1 MDFLEKLD
9 LLMQEKG
16 LNKNTLSQF
25 SDIPYTTIDG
35 WYKRGYA
42 GAKLSTI
49 RKLADYFNTT
59 LDYLM
64 RDEITDRNYGKTY
77 NFQVNSLETEII
89 EKYRTLD
96 GYGKDIIN
104 TILEKELHRTE
115 EQKRERQKNMFV
127 KEKQASYLCS
137 PVERNYPEG
146 IYALEDFKDEENRV
160 SMPVYDFG
168 VSAGTGVFLDNPC
181 YEVISMPED
190 RLSRKANFALWVS
203 GDSMEPRFHDGDLVL
218 VKIQPNVEPG
228 EIGIF
233 VLNGEGYI
241 KKFGGDKLISLNPV
255 YEPIIITEDDA
266 LYCKGKVIGNA

>member
-64 RDEITDRNYGKTY
+64 RDEITDKNYGKTY

-89 EKYRTLD
+89 EKYRILD
-96 GYGKDIIN
+96 EYGKDTVG
-104 TILEKELHRTE
+104 TILERELYRTK
-115 EQKRERQKNMFV
+115 EQKKNMLV
-127 KEKQASYLCS
+127 REQQASYLCS
-137 PVERNYPEG
+137 PAERNYPEG
-146 IYALEDFKDEENRV
+146 IYQIDDFKNEEEGRISV
-160 SMPVYDFG
+160 PVYDFG

-181 YEVISMPED
+181 YEVVSMPED
-190 RLSRKANFALWVS
+190 TLSRKANFALWVT

-218 VKIQPNVEPG
+218 VKIQPSVEIG

-241 KKFGGDKLISLNPV
+241 KKWGGNKLVSLNPV
-255 YEPIIITEDDA
+255 YEPIMLTEDDA

>member
-1 MDFLEKLD
+1 MGIGKRIKEARISLNLTQEELSNMIGVTKGAIANYENETSHPKEPILYKLIDTLQVDANYLFQDVVNIPKKINDVTLAEFEIIKKYRQIKPHEKEMIDTVLNIAFKEYERLEKL
-9 LLMQEKG
+9 K
-16 LNKNTLSQF
+16 
-25 SDIPYTTIDG
+25 
-35 WYKRGYA
+35 
-42 GAKLSTI
+42 
-49 RKLADYFNTT
+49 ADRV
-59 LDYLM
+59 M
-64 RDEITDRNYGKTY
+64 
-77 NFQVNSLETEII
+77 
-89 EKYRTLD
+89 
-96 GYGKDIIN
+96 
-104 TILEKELHRTE
+104 
-115 EQKRERQKNMFV
+115 
-127 KEKQASYLCS
+127 EKQASYLCS